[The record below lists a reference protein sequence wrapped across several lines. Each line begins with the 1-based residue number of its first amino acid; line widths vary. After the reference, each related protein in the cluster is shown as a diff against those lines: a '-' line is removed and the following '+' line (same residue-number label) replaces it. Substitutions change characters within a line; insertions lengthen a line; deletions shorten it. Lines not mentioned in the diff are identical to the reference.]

1 MAARSGGSTCAHMIF
16 PYVASH
22 RHVFAQRP
30 VFHSQARSSVR
41 FHDCPRRSLHHCI
54 LIAARVDSPRV
65 GTFQLVFPMAASSPT
80 TRDLCST
87 AALHFRASGFL
98 TLPVLV
104 SSSCLFSQINCLQHK
119 ALSIA
124 VGCPFRGR
132 TTAPHFFL
140 CCSIPE
146 RLYTTPPNAS
156 HPLCGWHQLA
166 DGVLTPQPHRLVPSH
181 PLTPTSGTACSIL
194 CT

>member
-1 MAARSGGSTCAHMIF
+1 MAARSGGSTCAHMIL

-124 VGCPFRGR
+124 VGWLSVSRSNDSPAFLLVLFHPR
-132 TTAPHFFL
+132 TAVHKPTQRFPPL
-140 CCSIPE
+140 M
-146 RLYTTPPNAS
+146 RLAS
-156 HPLCGWHQLA
+156 TC
-166 DGVLTPQPHRLVPSH
+166 
-181 PLTPTSGTACSIL
+181 
-194 CT
+194 